1 MALSRVKDSL
11 LSSYRQAR
19 NQQQQQPNQQ
29 YMQPIAAFQKE
40 YDLVVLIDNVSDI
53 EPDKAK
59 VLLSSL
65 LSEPTHIFGGSEET
79 KKAEELYNNVK
90 CLRISDHN

>member
-1 MALSRVKDSL
+1 VRIDSVT
-11 LSSYRQAR
+11 
-19 NQQQQQPNQQ
+19 
-29 YMQPIAAFQKE
+29 E
-40 YDLVVLIDNVSDI
+40 I

-90 CLRISDHN
+90 CLRISDQNQG